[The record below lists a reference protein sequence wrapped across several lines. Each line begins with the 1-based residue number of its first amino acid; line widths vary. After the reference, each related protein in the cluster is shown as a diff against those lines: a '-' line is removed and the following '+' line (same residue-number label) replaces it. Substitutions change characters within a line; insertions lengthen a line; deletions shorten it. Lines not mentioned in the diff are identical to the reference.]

1 MKKLTVIFFM
11 VVFSAFSVQGETLA
25 NVTGHKGLTL
35 IIDRGAVDGVRIDMT
50 GMVKAVYKDLGEG
63 EYTMNIGNFTVR
75 KVSERTAEISIE
87 PGKGMKPADASYVV
101 FEQTLVP
108 EEIQAEPAQPA
119 VVPENADGY
128 IDQGDKA
135 ADGENFQAALAFYQ
149 KALKMEPA
157 NLVVQEKI
165 SEMKKLI
172 AAAEHGAKFKD
183 LIKKAD
189 ANYEKN
195 KVKIAFLYLVEALR
209 VFPEG
214 KPEVQSRLNVISR
227 EYPQELAA
235 VLSEKSA
242 QLKDIRPQ
250 LDELLELKTP
260 VFTIILSLFGVFAA
274 LYTVLREFIK

>member
-1 MKKLTVIFFM
+1 MPATWSSSRPWCRRRSKPSPPSRPWSPRTP
-11 VVFSAFSVQGETLA
+11 
-25 NVTGHKGLTL
+25 TG
-35 IIDRGAVDGVRIDMT
+35 
-50 GMVKAVYKDLGEG
+50 
-63 EYTMNIGNFTVR
+63 N
-75 KVSERTAEISIE
+75 
-87 PGKGMKPADASYVV
+87 
-101 FEQTLVP
+101 
-108 EEIQAEPAQPA
+108 
-119 VVPENADGY
+119 

-172 AAAEHGAKFKD
+172 AAAERGAKFKD

-214 KPEVQSRLNVISR
+214 KPEVQSRLNVISS

-235 VLSEKSA
+235 ALSEKSA

-250 LDELLELKTP
+250 LDELLASRSLNPSRPRALKKPNTM
-260 VFTIILSLFGVFAA
+260 S
-274 LYTVLREFIK
+274 RS